1 MPTSILSSSS
11 LVTRI
16 ANPGRSAKAEG
27 QRRLHPQR
35 AEFRPSGL
43 GRWDFFPRFQRLPF
57 QSQIHRLLPVLALA
71 STWPSL
77 RADLP
82 KIAVFSGPT
91 ATIQN
96 NEPFVTSIKARKKY
110 GLPPLKDEAGLPM
123 SVDALRPQRLAA
135 PVTVYIEQF
144 SAHPLESDVKELYG
158 PPDGYVDPSGKFHPE
173 RTSPNDK
180 PVFEVTLEPSDG
192 LYPLPYMAR
201 QADGRAWESNATDP
215 NAPFA
220 KSRQTFYPDASRI
233 FEEIEREGANLSARA
248 HFDFYRAAP
257 SGGYTK
263 GLAAALRTDVG
274 QGDIPPEKPGIDFFQ
289 YGAYG
294 TSPTR
299 AALAKATNLIQRT
312 LASNQYAGSI
322 WFEGSPNIE
331 DSTYWFSLLID
342 TTKPMAFNAAQRDR
356 GKISP
361 DGDDNIIDSVNY
373 LLSSVWADDQGRN
386 RLGAVMIQDQ
396 LIYSAREVTK
406 GDARPGGYIPSGGL
420 GGYIGNTHPM
430 TIGFVPNKKS
440 TSTSEVRF
448 TKIPASVFGVHRD
461 GSGKIAP
468 VAVPI
473 KTSTGDLLPTS
484 IPYVVIFKGARWSNT
499 DDSKAPDKAVDVL
512 AQLERV
518 LKEEPLAGFVGEGNQ
533 GGSFVPEY
541 DAALSLAVCSGL
553 PVVKVSRGNP
563 TGFVQPNDKNL
574 FIEGNNLTS
583 TKARLLLMA
592 CLMKFGALPP
602 AADPVHPTAAERAA
616 LSEKIKAFQ
625 AIFDTH

>member
-1 MPTSILSSSS
+1 MTSRRS
-11 LVTRI
+11 
-16 ANPGRSAKAEG
+16 RSALTLFAFAVTLLGGLHAE
-27 QRRLHPQR
+27 
-35 AEFRPSGL
+35 
-43 GRWDFFPRFQRLPF
+43 
-57 QSQIHRLLPVLALA
+57 
-71 STWPSL
+71 
-77 RADLP
+77 LP

-96 NEPFVTSIKARKKY
+96 NEPFITSIKARKKY
-110 GLPPLKDEAGLPM
+110 GLPPLKDEAGLGV
-123 SVDALRPQRLAA
+123 SVDVLRPQRLAA
-135 PVTVYIEQF
+135 PVTLYVEQF

-158 PPDGYVDPSGKFHPE
+158 PPDGFVDAAGKFHKD
-173 RTSPNDK
+173 RTSPTDR
-180 PVFEVTLEPSDG
+180 PVFEVTLDPSDG

-201 QADGRAWESNATDP
+201 QADGRAWESNAADLG
-215 NAPFA
+215 APFA
-220 KSRQTFYPDASRI
+220 KSRQTFYPDATRI

-248 HFDFYRAAP
+248 GFDFYRAAP

-263 GLAAALRTDVG
+263 GLPASARTDVG

-299 AALAKATNLIQRT
+299 SALAKATTMIQR
-312 LASNQYAGSI
+312 AMSSGKYAGSI

-373 LLSSVWADDQGRN
+373 LLSSVWADEQGHN

-420 GGYIGNTHPM
+420 GGYIGNTHPL
-430 TIGFVPNKKS
+430 TIGFVPNKKH
-440 TSTSEVRF
+440 TSSSDVRF
-448 TKIPASVFGVHRD
+448 TQIPTSVSGVKRD
-461 GSGKIAP
+461 SSGKIGA
-468 VAVPI
+468 VAVSL
-473 KTSTGDLLPTS
+473 KNAQGDLLPTS
-484 IPYVVIFKGARWSNT
+484 IPSVVIVKGARWSNT
-499 DDSKAPDKAVDVL
+499 DDSKSPDKAVDVL
-512 AQLERV
+512 AQLERA
-518 LKEEPLAGFVGEGNQ
+518 LREEPLAGFVGEGNQ

-541 DAALSLAVCSGL
+541 DAALNLAVCSGL

-563 TGFVQPNDKNL
+563 AGFVQPNEKNL
-574 FIEGNNLTS
+574 FIEGNNLSS

-602 AADPVHPTAAERAA
+602 AADPAHPTAAERDA
-616 LSEKIKAFQ
+616 LSAKLKLFQ
-625 AIFDTH
+625 VVFDTH